1 MFVQHQLHLSSAG
14 ACPLTSVKIFR
25 RPFIHQ
31 RCRHGINA
39 RCAMTFNGPDGRRTF
54 DQVQVQC
61 ALAAHVMSNPDM
73 HKVNVI
79 PVLKYLWQDT
89 WAKQG
94 SSARMVLG
102 LCIHAIKQ
110 AL

>member
-1 MFVQHQLHLSSAG
+1 M
-14 ACPLTSVKIFR
+14 
-25 RPFIHQ
+25 
-31 RCRHGINA
+31 
-39 RCAMTFNGPDGRRTF
+39 
-54 DQVQVQC
+54 QVQC
-61 ALAAHVMSNPDM
+61 ALAAHVMSNPDIY
-73 HKVNVI
+73 KVNVI